1 MAALRKL
8 VVWTV
13 VAHVSMKGLMV
24 LHASCNSHVEKLW
37 LWKPLELQ
45 IERQSIEQ
53 HCVLKQKA
61 DGLVSTM
68 CFPHVHK
75 SCDLQMKIHCVQC
88 KHGQQQH
95 IFPPLH
101 DVFKI
106 SLPGKSMVHQK
117 KIANAKTIA

>member
-13 VAHVSMKGLMV
+13 VAYVSMKGFMV
-24 LHASCNSHVEKLW
+24 LHASCSHFEKLW

-61 DGLVSTM
+61 DGLV
-68 CFPHVHK
+68 
-75 SCDLQMKIHCVQC
+75 
-88 KHGQQQH
+88 
-95 IFPPLH
+95 
-101 DVFKI
+101 
-106 SLPGKSMVHQK
+106 
-117 KIANAKTIA
+117 